1 MSEQIA
7 AGPRAVSRA
16 HVSKAGI
23 AVGLMLLGML
33 LFSANDV
40 LGKWLVGTYSPAQV
54 ILLRSLAALAVLMP
68 FLMRDGIATLVRVER
83 PGLHALRIVFSTAD
97 VFCFYIAVM
106 YLPLANV
113 MAFYLAAPIFV
124 AAVSPFFLG
133 ERVGWRR
140 WTAILVG
147 FAGVLI
153 ALAPSRSSLEIPAL
167 LSLAGSLAFA
177 LMLVTT
183 RAVGAASDKLLVT
196 GPIAGAALAGLIIS
210 PFGWTPPSG
219 RDVALMALL
228 GMVSMAA
235 YMCVNRAL
243 KLAPAATVAPYQY
256 TLIVWAMLF
265 GYPVFGDVP
274 TPHMLTGA
282 AIIIA
287 AGLFIFWREQKVRRQ
302 AAGEAAS

>member
-7 AGPRAVSRA
+7 ARPRAATRA
-16 HVSKAGI
+16 HASKAGI
-23 AVGLMLLGML
+23 AVGLTLLGML

-54 ILLRSLAALAVLMP
+54 ILLRSLAALAVLAP
-68 FLMRDGIATLVRVER
+68 FLLRDGIATLVRVER
-83 PGLHALRIVFSTAD
+83 PGLHALRVLFATAD
-97 VFCFYIAVM
+97 VVCFYIAVI

-113 MAFYLAAPIFV
+113 IAFYLAAPIFV
-124 AAVSPFFLG
+124 AALSPLLLS
-133 ERVGWRR
+133 EKVGWRR

-153 ALAPSRSSLEIPAL
+153 ALKPSASNLELPAI
-167 LSLAGSLAFA
+167 LSLLGSMAFA
-177 LMLVTT
+177 LMVVST
-183 RAVGAASDKLLVT
+183 RALGAAPDKVLVIWQTAGALLV
-196 GPIAGAALAGLIIS
+196 GLVAA
-210 PFGWTPPSG
+210 PFAWTPPSG
-219 RDVALMALL
+219 RDYLLMALL
-228 GMVSMAA
+228 GIVSMGAH
-235 YMCVNRAL
+235 MCVNRAL

-256 TLIVWAMLF
+256 TLIVWAILL

-282 AIIIA
+282 TIIIA

-302 AAGEAAS
+302 VAGEAS